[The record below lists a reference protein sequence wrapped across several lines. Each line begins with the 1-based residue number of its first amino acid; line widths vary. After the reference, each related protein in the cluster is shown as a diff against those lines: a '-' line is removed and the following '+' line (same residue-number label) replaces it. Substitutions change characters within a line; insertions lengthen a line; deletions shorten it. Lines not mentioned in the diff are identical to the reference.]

1 MSETIN
7 WEDQNTVPRDL
18 ILTRT
23 LIYDCCQFVCSQLYA
38 ESESKEY
45 DGYRFLLN
53 NKKICY
59 RKAKITPTKTG
70 QFVTLWKRN
79 EKGITTP
86 FDYSDNIDFVII
98 SVRKDDLFGQFI
110 FPKAVLIDKSIF
122 SSSSSKGKRAI
133 RIYPP
138 WNITESKQ
146 ARNTQNW
153 QLDYFLEFPVINSI
167 DLNLAKKLLS

>member
-1 MSETIN
+1 MSQIIN
-7 WEDQNTVPRDL
+7 WTDQKSAPYDL
-18 ILTRT
+18 LRTRK
-23 LIYDCCQFVCSQLYA
+23 LIYDSCQFVCSQLYQ

-45 DGYRFLLN
+45 DAYRFSLN
-53 NKKICY
+53 NKQVCY

-79 EKGITTP
+79 KAGVTTP
-86 FDYSDNIDFVII
+86 FDYSDNIDILII

-110 FPKAVLIDKSIF
+110 FPKAVLIERAIF
-122 SSSSSKGKRAI
+122 SSPLKKGKRAM

-146 ARNTQNW
+146 AKNTQNW

-167 DLNLAKKLLS
+167 DLNLAKKLLL